1 MLKSFLSHLLAFFVV
16 STVKSDPRLEF
27 LAPLIPP
34 TIPIS
39 KALELKKAH
48 VSSTGN
54 LQSDDE
60 ASVEAV

>member
-1 MLKSFLSHLLAFFVV
+1 MTICTVV

-34 TIPIS
+34 TIPIN
-39 KALELKKAH
+39 KALELKKVH
-48 VSSTGN
+48 VISAGN